1 MTLRVVCIVS
11 WNIRK
16 AVGLDWR
23 RDPARVM
30 RVIEAMEPDI
40 VLLQE
45 ADKRLRQPPPALP
58 IGMVARAGFISLD
71 ADSRTPSIG
80 HHGNAIL
87 LKTGLSATQIKPID
101 LPGLEPRGGFLARIE
116 GAFGALTVGSLH
128 LGLRHADR
136 RRQVAHAIEVASRMG
151 GPFVL
156 GGDLNEW
163 RAGRTALGLP
173 DGWIMLAPG
182 ATFHAAHPTLRL
194 DRFIVS
200 GKIDLPE
207 DDILPRRESLRASD
221 HLPIRLRF
229 DLAV

>member
-1 MTLRVVCIVS
+1 VTPHVFCIVS

-30 RVIEAMEPDI
+30 QVIASMDADI

-45 ADKRLRQPPPALP
+45 ADKRLAPRPPALP
-58 IGMVARAGFISLD
+58 LGMVAPAGFVSLD
-71 ADSRTPSIG
+71 ADARTPSIG

-87 LKTGLSATQIKPID
+87 LKAGLRATRIEPVD
-101 LPGLEPRGGFLARIE
+101 LPGLEPRGGLLARIE
-116 GAFGALTVGSLH
+116 GPFGALTVGSLH

-136 RRQVAHAIEVASRMG
+136 RRQIAHAIDVARRIG
-151 GPFVL
+151 GPHIL

-163 RAGRTALGLP
+163 RGAQDALGLP
-173 DGWIMLAPG
+173 EGWTMLAPG

-200 GKIDLPE
+200 GQIDCHE
-207 DDILPRRESLRASD
+207 ADVLPRRESLRASD

-229 DLAV
+229 GLTV